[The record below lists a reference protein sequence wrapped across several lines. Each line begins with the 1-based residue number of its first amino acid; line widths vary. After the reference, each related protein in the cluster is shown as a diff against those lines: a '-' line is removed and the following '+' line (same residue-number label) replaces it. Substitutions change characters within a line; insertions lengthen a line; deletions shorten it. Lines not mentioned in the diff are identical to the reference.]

1 MVVLIQD
8 VGFSEGPPVQVG
20 KGKGQAGQNIL

>member
-1 MVVLIQD
+1 MVLIQD